1 MAPRPIWNPSAGS
14 ENGNADTLTPSWKN
28 YWSFSSLLHQINFYF
43 GIIFIYSVYGICS
56 FYEQLL
62 TLIQHPIIIRNG
74 MRQKIVNALEI
85 IAGGLF
91 SGCLNVCWISGLM
104 PSTML
109 VRSPSTLGFVSAA
122 TSPGKLSSTS
132 AKYHAWGFEITASPI
147 MRWISYLPDFPPNS
161 FAFALT

>member
-1 MAPRPIWNPSAGS
+1 MAPRPIWNPSAGR

-28 YWSFSSLLHQINFYF
+28 IEIVYAHLKKKNVK
-43 GIIFIYSVYGICS
+43 YSVYDICS
-56 FYEQLL
+56 FNKQLL

-74 MRQKIVNALEI
+74 MRQNIVNALEI

-91 SGCLNVCWISGLM
+91 SGCLNVCWISGFI

-109 VRSPSTLGFVSAA
+109 VRSPSTLGFASSA

>member
-1 MAPRPIWNPSAGS
+1 MAPRPIWNPSAGR
-14 ENGNADTLTPSWKN
+14 ENGNADTFTPSWKN
-28 YWSFSSLLHQINFYF
+28 YWSCLWSFKEEKCK
-43 GIIFIYSVYGICS
+43 IFYSVYEICS
-56 FYEQLL
+56 FNKQLL

-74 MRQKIVNALEI
+74 MRQNIVNALEI

-91 SGCLNVCWISGLM
+91 SGCLNVCWISGLI

-109 VRSPSTLGFVSAA
+109 VRSPSTLGFVSSA